1 MEQSINQQTGRVIL
15 PPLPNSNT
23 VLVLG
28 ILSIVGCWC
37 FGLIG
42 LIMGIIAL
50 VMSNKAG
57 KEYSL
62 NYGQYSETSYKN
74 MQAGK
79 ICAIIGTCLSAIASV
94 YYIIYLFII
103 GTIASFLP
111 WKELINL

>member
-1 MEQSINQQTGRVIL
+1 M

-42 LIMGIIAL
+42 LALGIIAL
-50 VMSNKAG
+50 VMSGKAA
-57 KEYSL
+57 KEYAE
-62 NYGQYSETSYKN
+62 NFGKYSEASYKN

-79 ICAIIGTCLSAIASV
+79 ICAIIGTCLSAIAAI
-94 YYIIYLFII
+94 YYVIYVFII

-111 WKELINL
+111 WKELINM